1 MFHEDPVEVG
11 AVDSYVACNVRNL
24 DGIGVIVFDVFGGFL
39 KVEGCDVGSAFG
51 GLFLHGGEHQEE
63 VSGGCQVVSVVFGE
77 GGEEVLH
84 VGEEG
89 VFLFFIFWGEDEGVG
104 KYGLSQDFFACG
116 AVKTCPGIAPGFGGV
131 GAVVDGVHGAD

>member
-1 MFHEDPVEVG
+1 MFHEDPVKVG

-63 VSGGCQVVSVVFGE
+63 VAGGGEVVSVVF
-77 GGEEVLH
+77 
-84 VGEEG
+84 
-89 VFLFFIFWGEDEGVG
+89 
-104 KYGLSQDFFACG
+104 
-116 AVKTCPGIAPGFGGV
+116 
-131 GAVVDGVHGAD
+131 